1 MGMSHRSI
9 GAQIQEVERELALRE
24 RVYGRET
31 NQKKCSEND
40 EHMTRMI
47 AVLHTL
53 QWLQTNEAKI
63 RKGLS
68 PLVEPGTNHM
78 EPG

>member
-1 MGMSHRSI
+1 MTPRSV

-24 RVYGRET
+24 RVYARET
-31 NQKKCSEND
+31 NQKKRSEND
-40 EHMTRMI
+40 EHMTRMV

-53 QWLQTNEAKI
+53 QWLLKHETRI
-63 RKGLS
+63 RAHLA
-68 PLVEPGTNHM
+68 PTVEPGTNVT